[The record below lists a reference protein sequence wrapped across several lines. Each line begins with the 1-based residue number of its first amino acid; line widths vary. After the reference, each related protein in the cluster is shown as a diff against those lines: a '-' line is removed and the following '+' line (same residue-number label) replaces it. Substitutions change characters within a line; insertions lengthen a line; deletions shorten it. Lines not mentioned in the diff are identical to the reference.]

1 MSYVPRRGRRPASS
15 VTAAAVVAAGGA
27 HYSQAH
33 PPPHHGVNM
42 GLDVHPGVYQ
52 PQLIPGGGQPENGLL
67 PHPPPPPGH
76 PQHMPPPPPPH
87 VEVAHAAGM
96 MHIGGMPVSQ
106 SQQIPA
112 AYMDSSAAMM
122 ISPGPPPPVATM
134 VAVGS
139 HHSSQQSHD
148 TEAYMH
154 HHHQQQQEELQQQ
167 QHHHDEEHHHQQQ
180 QQLATQIIHASANSG
195 SNMAVSDEGTMT
207 PPVATQQQV
216 VISQHV
222 LAPGSESVTPNAV
235 TPEPVS
241 MDPQTR
247 VEMNQTPVMQGST
260 SESTNV
266 VLGGSHAPSPY
277 QTPAVTLGMHTVTT
291 DHTTVVNSDPEVHQI
306 PPLVVIEQPGPTGSV
321 LPSDECSN
329 PIQQQQ
335 PEPEPET
342 ASVTHVTANQETA
355 SSSALVE
362 EQVTMATVPGDNQ
375 S

>member
-1 MSYVPRRGRRPASS
+1 M
-15 VTAAAVVAAGGA
+15 T
-27 HYSQAH
+27 
-33 PPPHHGVNM
+33 
-42 GLDVHPGVYQ
+42 L
-52 PQLIPGGGQPENGLL
+52 
-67 PHPPPPPGH
+67 
-76 PQHMPPPPPPH
+76 
-87 VEVAHAAGM
+87 
-96 MHIGGMPVSQ
+96 
-106 SQQIPA
+106 
-112 AYMDSSAAMM
+112 
-122 ISPGPPPPVATM
+122 
-134 VAVGS
+134 
-139 HHSSQQSHD
+139 
-148 TEAYMH
+148 AYMH

-167 QHHHDEEHHHQQQ
+167 QQQHHHDDEHHR
-180 QQLATQIIHASANSG
+180 QLASQIIHASANSG

-207 PPVATQQQV
+207 PPVATQQQQV

-291 DHTTVVNSDPEVHQI
+291 DHTTAVNSEPEVHQI

-342 ASVTHVTANQETA
+342 VSVTHVTANQETA